1 MDRSRHPSTPNSNYV
16 KADDAVNEFI
26 LRLSIIQF
34 YLFILPFCFV
44 SFVFLRYPSRPASH
58 SFARP
63 AKSARTVIAARVPSS
78 MAPSMKLRH
87 PKAQSEQAKTMLRS
101 LALISF
107 KCVDSKPGAGKNLQ
121 QSPKVR
127 KMRALKEKEK

>member
-1 MDRSRHPSTPNSNYV
+1 MDRSRHTSTPNPNHV

-34 YLFILPFCFV
+34 YLFFFSLSFFFFSFV
-44 SFVFLRYPSRPASH
+44 SLRYPMRPASH
-58 SFARP
+58 SLARP
-63 AKSARTVIAARVPSS
+63 AKSALTVIAARVPSS

-87 PKAQSEQAKTMLRS
+87 PNAQSEQANTMLLS

-107 KCVDSKPGAGKNLQ
+107 KCVDNKPGAGKNL
-121 QSPKVR
+121 
-127 KMRALKEKEK
+127 